1 MFFEI
6 WIEKKKS
13 NFFFFRLQLFNLIIV
28 IIHCTRPT
36 ICYDRCSRSTFV
48 CCWRLCCAVGLVIH
62 WHNLIIWVTQCQ
74 IDLQSKQKKYV
85 QICCNCTWFTCII
98 WKKKKKSNAYR
109 NGCRHWFRR
118 FGSGTIRFTIFRLFF
133 NTGFGWIVWD
143 DFCNSKLTH
152 LFNRLFQSVLVSVI
166 THQRHLKFRFSA
178 LIFWAYPMSAV
189 HCELREWSTSH
200 LSTVEFRWY
209 RLADGLMTVHL
220 GNNWNEWWISIR
232 VEQSRHL
239 SQFMDLPINDK
250 GVVYGRFIANR
261 TIPCGLSLVHL

>member
-98 WKKKKKSNAYR
+98 WKKKKKNLMHTETAAAI
-109 NGCRHWFRR
+109 
-118 FGSGTIRFTIFRLFF
+118 GSDDLAVVPFVSPFSDCFLILDLGESSEMISA
-133 NTGFGWIVWD
+133 IV
-143 DFCNSKLTH
+143 N
-152 LFNRLFQSVLVSVI
+152 
-166 THQRHLKFRFSA
+166 
-178 LIFWAYPMSAV
+178 
-189 HCELREWSTSH
+189 
-200 LSTVEFRWY
+200 
-209 RLADGLMTVHL
+209 
-220 GNNWNEWWISIR
+220 
-232 VEQSRHL
+232 
-239 SQFMDLPINDK
+239 
-250 GVVYGRFIANR
+250 
-261 TIPCGLSLVHL
+261 